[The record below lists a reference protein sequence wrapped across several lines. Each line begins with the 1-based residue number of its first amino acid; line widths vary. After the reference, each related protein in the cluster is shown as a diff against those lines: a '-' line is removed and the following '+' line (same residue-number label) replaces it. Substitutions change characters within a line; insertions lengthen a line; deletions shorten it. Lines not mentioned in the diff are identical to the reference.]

1 MQYYVTHR
9 GIEVP
14 QVSDFDLAETLD
26 CGQCFR
32 WDALPDGS
40 FRGIAFRRQ
49 LHVYLD
55 GDTFVLDGASEED
68 FQRYWRGY
76 FDLDFD
82 YGAVRSQLSAQ
93 DPVMAEAARFAPG
106 IRLLKQEPW
115 EALCSFIISQN
126 NNISRIKG
134 IIARLCQCFGDP
146 IPGGGYSFPG
156 PERLCGLSPED
167 LQPLRCGFRAAY
179 ILSAARLVADGTV
192 DLPAI
197 GSLPLPEAREQLMR
211 IKGVGPKVAEC
222 ALLYGMNRLDAF
234 PMDVWIKRAMST
246 LFPGKK
252 PEDFGPY
259 AGIAQ
264 QYLFHYSRMH
274 PELFR

>member
-1 MQYYVTHR
+1 MKKLR
-9 GIEVP
+9 LI
-14 QVSDFDLAETLD
+14 A
-26 CGQCFR
+26 
-32 WDALPDGS
+32 AL
-40 FRGIAFRRQ
+40 
-49 LHVYLD
+49 
-55 GDTFVLDGASEED
+55 
-68 FQRYWRGY
+68 
-76 FDLDFD
+76 
-82 YGAVRSQLSAQ
+82 
-93 DPVMAEAARFAPG
+93 
-106 IRLLKQEPW
+106 
-115 EALCSFIISQN
+115 
-126 NNISRIKG
+126 G
-134 IIARLCQCFGDP
+134 IICILLMGAA
-146 IPGGGYSFPG
+146 
-156 PERLCGLSPED
+156 PED
-167 LQPLRCGFRAAY
+167 LQPLRCGFRAPY

-222 ALLYGMNRLDAF
+222 ALLYGMHRLDAF

>member
-222 ALLYGMNRLDAF
+222 ALLYGMHRLDAF